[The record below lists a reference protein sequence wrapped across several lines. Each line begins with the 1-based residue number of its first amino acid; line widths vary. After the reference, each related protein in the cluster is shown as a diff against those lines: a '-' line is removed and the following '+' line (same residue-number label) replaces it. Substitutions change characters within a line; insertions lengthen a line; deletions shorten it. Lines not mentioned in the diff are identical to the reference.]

1 MEELFFELM
10 QVSTGRL
17 DCLSRG
23 PEPDEWAALYEM
35 AKCQHVEG
43 ICYHGVERLFDFGL
57 RAPQDVSID
66 WMATAEDIRERNGQA
81 TRPSVVARYYD
92 DGLRDLRSREDDAFQ
107 SVPKPTIQHVYRLF
121 LQHRL
126 NMRVLMDY
134 GFVLCQTAGKHETL
148 QGGGMTCAIGLRRFA
163 QGVMWVLQTTL
174 ALERQHLPYE
184 PLEKEG
190 RFLLG
195 DVLQKASRWDRVGH
209 VLLNYP
215 LGIAGLRA

>member
-1 MEELFFELM
+1 MEELFFELI
-10 QVSTGRL
+10 QVSIGRL
-17 DCLSRG
+17 DCVSRG
-23 PEPDEWAALYEM
+23 PEPEEWTALYELS
-35 AKCQHVEG
+35 KRQQVEG

-66 WMATAEDIRERNGQA
+66 WMATAEEIRERNEQAAGQ
-81 TRPSVVARYYD
+81 SVVARYYD
-92 DGLRDLRSREDDAFQ
+92 EELRHLRSAQDDAFQ

-134 GFVLCQTAGKHETL
+134 GFVLRQTAGKNETL
-148 QGGGMTCAIGLRRFA
+148 RGGGLLCAIGLRRFA
-163 QGVMWVLQTTL
+163 QGIMWVLQTTL
-174 ALERQHLPYE
+174 ALERQYMPYE
-184 PLEKEG
+184 PLETEG
-190 RFLLG
+190 RFLLS
-195 DVLQKASRWDRVGH
+195 DVLQKASCWDRVGH